1 MNIEP
6 ATIESGNNITLHKT
20 LDIRLLEI
28 SDNHAIAEV
37 TIGDKHLNTYDGA
50 HGGVIASLIDVVS
63 FYPRPLLPSGLA
75 CTTSSMNMNFIR
87 PVARGET
94 LTARAELMHL
104 GKRTAMLTVTVN
116 NSKGKLVAHGTTTLM
131 ILSHKV

>member
-1 MNIEP
+1 MNIDP
-6 ATIESGNNITLHKT
+6 ATIESGNNIALHRT

-28 SDNHAIAEV
+28 ADNYAIAEV

-87 PVARGET
+87 PAAHGET
-94 LTARAELMHL
+94 LTARAELTHL

-131 ILSHKV
+131 ILSHKG